1 LTTLTGLTADKIDEV
16 DLVGFRRQ
24 QRQRGQ

>member
-1 LTTLTGLTADKIDEV
+1 LTGLTADKIDEV